1 MKPGS
6 NPGPPPGYQAPA
18 VKASR
23 RRNESQERSG
33 RGKKV
38 AGKRSNKKLHKKKKE
53 QTFRGGVGVGEGLVG
68 SLSHEG
74 PLVLL
79 VVPAA
84 LDDLLVQLPQRF
96 CHLDLTE
103 RRVQAADIEKPDLLG
118 KHPKKQCLI
127 KTDSR
132 EKP

>member
-1 MKPGS
+1 M
-6 NPGPPPGYQAPA
+6 
-18 VKASR
+18 
-23 RRNESQERSG
+23 
-33 RGKKV
+33 
-38 AGKRSNKKLHKKKKE
+38 
-53 QTFRGGVGVGEGLVG
+53 F
-68 SLSHEG
+68 
-74 PLVLL
+74 L

-84 LDDLLVQLPQRF
+84 LDDFLVQLPQRF
-96 CHLDLTE
+96 RHLDVAE